1 MNRII
6 SLMAFF
12 LLLSGAVMTQPLSK
26 EKDLKPLALPLQPDG
41 SDKEVLV
48 AAAEGIA
55 SEKGELILLS
65 GQDMFQPL
73 IIMVYAGSKSNP
85 VQVSLHKDSWDEN
98 EMSAATNAAEGY
110 CEFKVRSAGEVGIK
124 LRGSSAPYVVMAM
137 AGKEIMPKMESPF
150 VKKGKEKTEL
160 AGKKES
166 TGKSNTLLYIIIGV
180 LALALVLVGVK
191 FAGRKRNT
199 AGLLIMGLCLSAV
212 TSAQNRIRGNTVEEI
227 RAEVERILEKNE
239 KEEREKL
246 DKVREHTEKA
256 YKILKGGKDL
266 WDAYKNLGSCMNTG
280 IPAGMPSVP
289 TFCYEADMDETGE
302 GNCAKCFENA
312 RAGFNEVRYKFIKLA
327 IIYRCTKSFADK
339 SMAFGDDV
347 SSIHGVSGLAW
358 QAEKRKIEESVERL
372 KKSYDDKYIELL
384 QRLQDSMIDIAECE
398 EQFGERDWYDR
409 FGFMFY
415 EFMKEKYRRV
425 D

>member
-1 MNRII
+1 
-6 SLMAFF
+6 
-12 LLLSGAVMTQPLSK
+12 LLAQPLSK
-26 EKDLKPLALPLQPDG
+26 EKDLKPLALKLEPDG

-48 AAAEGIA
+48 AAAEGTA

-73 IIMVYAGSKSNP
+73 IIMVYAGSTANP

-98 EMSAATNAAEGY
+98 EMNATTDAAEGY
-110 CEFKVRSAGEVGIK
+110 CEFKIRSAGEVGIK
-124 LRGSSAPYVVMAM
+124 LKGNAASYVVMAM

-150 VKKGKEKTEL
+150 VKKGKDNKE
-160 AGKKES
+160 AGKKEAG
-166 TGKSNTLLYIIIGV
+166 GKSNTLLYVIIAV
-180 LALALVLVGVK
+180 LALALIGVVIK
-191 FAGRKRNT
+191 FTGRKNKT
-199 AGLLIMGLCLSAV
+199 ISLLLISLSLASI
-212 TSAQNRIRGNTVEEI
+212 TSAQTRIRGNTVEEI
-227 RAEVERILEKNE
+227 RAEVERILENNE
-239 KEEREKL
+239 KEQREKL

-266 WDAYKNLGSCMNTG
+266 WDAYKNLGSCMNTA

-289 TFCYEADMDETGE
+289 TYCYEADRDESGE
-302 GNCAKCFENA
+302 GDCAKCFEQA
-312 RAGFNEVRYKFIKLA
+312 RASFNEVRYKFIKLA

-347 SSIHGVSGLAW
+347 SSVHGVSGLAW

-384 QRLQDSMIDIAECE
+384 QRLQESMIDIAECE

-415 EFMKEKYRRV
+415 EFMKEKYRRT

>member
-1 MNRII
+1 MKRII
-6 SLMAFF
+6 YAIACFVF
-12 LLLSGAVMTQPLSK
+12 LSGSVMAQPLSK
-26 EKDLKPLALPLQPDG
+26 EKDLKPLALKLEPDG
-41 SDKEVLV
+41 SDKEILL
-48 AAAEGIA
+48 AAAEGTA

-73 IIMVYAGSKSNP
+73 IIQVYAAKTGNP

-98 EMSAATNAAEGY
+98 EMSAETDATEGF

-124 LRGSSAPYVVMAM
+124 LKGNTADYVVMAM
-137 AGKEIMPKMESPF
+137 AGKEIKPKMESPF
-150 VKKGKEKTEL
+150 VKKGKESS
-160 AGKKES
+160 AKEAKEPA
-166 TGKSNTLLYIIIGV
+166 GKSNTVLYIVIAV
-180 LALALVLVGVK
+180 LALALIGVIVK
-191 FAGRKRNT
+191 FAGRKNKA
-199 AGLLIMGLCLSAV
+199 AGILLIAIGLTSV
-212 TSAQNRIRGNTVEEI
+212 TSAQTRIRGNSVEEI

-239 KEEREKL
+239 KEQREKM

-256 YKILKGGKDL
+256 YKILKGGKEL
-266 WDAYKNLGSCMNTG
+266 WEAYKNLGSCMNTA
-280 IPAGMPSVP
+280 IPGGMPSVP
-289 TFCYEADMDETGE
+289 TYCYEADMDESGE
-302 GNCAKCFENA
+302 GPCAKCFEQA

-347 SSIHGVSGLAW
+347 SSVHGVSGLAW
-358 QAEKRKIEESVERL
+358 QAEKRRIEESVERL

-384 QRLQDSMIDIAECE
+384 QRLQESMIDIAECE

-415 EFMKEKYRRV
+415 EFMKEKYRRT

>member
-1 MNRII
+1 MKRI
-6 SLMAFF
+6 FF
-12 LLLSGAVMTQPLSK
+12 LIAFSFLFAGSIKAQPLSR
-26 EKDLKPLALPLQPDG
+26 EKDLKPLALKLEPDG
-41 SDKEVLV
+41 SDKELLV
-48 AAAEGIA
+48 AAAEGSA
-55 SEKGELILLS
+55 SDKGDLFLLS

-73 IIMVYAGSKSNP
+73 IIMVYAGTTANP

-98 EMSAATNAAEGY
+98 EMSASTDATEGY

-124 LRGSSAPYVVMAM
+124 LKGNAASYVVMAM
-137 AGKEIMPKMESPF
+137 AGKEIMPKIESPF
-150 VKKGKEKTEL
+150 VKKGKENKE
-160 AGKKES
+160 AGKKEEG
-166 TGKSNTLLYIIIGV
+166 GKSNTLLYVIIGV
-180 LALALVLVGVK
+180 LALALIGVLIK
-191 FAGRKRNT
+191 FAGRKNKT
-199 AGLLIMGLCLSAV
+199 VSLLLISLSLATL
-212 TSAQNRIRGNTVEEI
+212 TSAQTRIRGNTVEEI

-266 WDAYKNLGSCMNTG
+266 WEAYKNLGSCMNTA

-289 TFCYEADMDETGE
+289 TFCYEADMNESGE
-302 GNCAKCFENA
+302 GPCAKCFEQA

-384 QRLQDSMIDIAECE
+384 QRLQESMIDIAECE
-398 EQFGERDWYDR
+398 EEFGERDWYDR

-415 EFMKEKYRRV
+415 EFMKEKYRRT

>member
-1 MNRII
+1 MKNII
-6 SLMAFF
+6 YSFVFLIFLPASLQA
-12 LLLSGAVMTQPLSK
+12 QPLSK
-26 EKDLKPLALPLQPDG
+26 EKDLKPLALKLEPDG

-48 AAAEGIA
+48 AAAEGTA
-55 SEKGELILLS
+55 TEKGELILLS

-73 IIMVYAGSKSNP
+73 IIMVYAGSTANP
-85 VQVSLHKDSWDEN
+85 VQVSLHKDSWDDN
-98 EMSAATNAAEGY
+98 EMTATTDAAEGY

-124 LRGSSAPYVVMAM
+124 LKGNAASYVVMAM
-137 AGKEIMPKMESPF
+137 AGKEIMPKIESPF
-150 VKKGKEKTEL
+150 VKKGKESKDT
-160 AGKKES
+160 GKMES
-166 TGKSNTLLYIIIGV
+166 GSKSNTLLYVIIGV
-180 LALALVLVGVK
+180 LALALVVVVVK
-191 FAGRKRNT
+191 FAGRKNKT
-199 AGLLIMGLCLSAV
+199 ISLLFIGLSLASV

-227 RAEVERILEKNE
+227 RAEVEKILEKNE

-266 WDAYKNLGSCMNTG
+266 WEAYKNLGSCMNTA
-280 IPAGMPSVP
+280 IPPGMPSVP
-289 TFCYEADMDETGE
+289 TYCYEADMDDSGD
-302 GNCAKCFENA
+302 GDCAQCFQQA

-339 SMAFGDDV
+339 SIAFGDDV
-347 SSIHGVSGLAW
+347 SSVHGVSGLAW

-372 KKSYDDKYIELL
+372 KKSYDDKYLELL
-384 QRLQDSMIDIAECE
+384 QRLRESMIDIAECE

-415 EFMKEKYRRV
+415 EFMKEKYRRT

>member
-1 MNRII
+1 MKRII
-6 SLMAFF
+6 YLFAFVLFSTTTLMA
-12 LLLSGAVMTQPLSK
+12 QPLSK
-26 EKDLKPLALPLQPDG
+26 EKDLKPLALKMEPDG

-48 AAAEGIA
+48 AAADGTA

-65 GQDMFQPL
+65 GQDMFQPV
-73 IIMVYAGSKSNP
+73 IIMVYAVSKSNP

-98 EMSAATNAAEGY
+98 EMSAATDAAEGY
-110 CEFKVRSAGEVGIK
+110 CEFKVRSAGEIGIK
-124 LRGSSAPYVVMAM
+124 LKGNAASYVVMAM
-137 AGKEIMPKMESPF
+137 SGKEIMPKMESPF
-150 VKKGKEKTEL
+150 VKKGKENKEAGKTES
-160 AGKKES
+160 G
-166 TGKSNTLLYIIIGV
+166 GKSNTMLYVIIGI
-180 LALALVLVGVK
+180 LALALIVVAIK
-191 FAGRKRNT
+191 FAGRKNKT
-199 AGLLIMGLCLSAV
+199 AGMLLIGLSLATV

-239 KEEREKL
+239 KEEREKI

-266 WDAYKNLGSCMNTG
+266 WDAYKNLGSCMNTA

-289 TFCYEADMDETGE
+289 TYCYEADRDESGE

-312 RAGFNEVRYKFIKLA
+312 RASFNEVRYKFIKLA

-384 QRLQDSMIDIAECE
+384 QRLRESMIDIAECE
-398 EQFGERDWYDR
+398 EEFGERDWYDR